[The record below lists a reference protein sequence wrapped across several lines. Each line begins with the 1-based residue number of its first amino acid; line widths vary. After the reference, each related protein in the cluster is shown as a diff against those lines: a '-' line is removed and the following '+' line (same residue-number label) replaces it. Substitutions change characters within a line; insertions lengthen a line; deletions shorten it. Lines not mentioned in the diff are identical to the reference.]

1 MRSLMGAR
9 PSSSAFCCRDLLQG
23 FVEAVSAFDNGG
35 RVGLLA
41 RHEVVDREAKG
52 EARGEIVGTG
62 VEK

>member
-1 MRSLMGAR
+1 M
-9 PSSSAFCCRDLLQG
+9 QG